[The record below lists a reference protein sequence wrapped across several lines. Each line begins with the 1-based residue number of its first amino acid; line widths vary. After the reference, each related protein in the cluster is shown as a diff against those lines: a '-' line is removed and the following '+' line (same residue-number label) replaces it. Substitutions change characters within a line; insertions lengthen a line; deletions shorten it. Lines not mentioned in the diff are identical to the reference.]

1 MSDNSNN
8 AQTPENNTG
17 ILPPEAEESANFENV
32 NVTPPLPPAETPAA
46 ENNGPLGNVLNG
58 VENIAAPPAA
68 VQEENSL
75 MLNAATKKPK
85 KEQSAAQKKT
95 ITNQAAERQKL
106 KEAGVAK
113 PSVAMVATLTSMR
126 AKDDPNYAS
135 AFANAVSG
143 KPLNQF
149 RTAKK
154 KRKNTVLNTSA
165 ATTVAKTKKSRTK
178 SIFSR
183 NTGTGT
189 QANNSRTSRTR
200 NGNAQTMPRGVGT
213 ASQTN
218 MRNRNIVNTAVM
230 NTTVD
235 AVLEMADS
243 IGKQLAEMKR
253 MVKTLKAR
261 RTAVRTRKA
270 STASTNSLLGLP
282 PAPAGVN
289 TRLSPIAEASRE
301 NEFNSGNNSM
311 FYTAH

>member
-1 MSDNSNN
+1 MSDN
-8 AQTPENNTG
+8 AKTPENNTG

-32 NVTPPLPPAETPAA
+32 NITLAETPAPPLNAA
-46 ENNGPLGNVLNG
+46 ENNSPLGNANTPVP
-58 VENIAAPPAA
+58 EA
-68 VQEENSL
+68 VHEENSL
-75 MLNAATKKPK
+75 VINAETKKPK
-85 KEQSAAQKKT
+85 RQQSAAQLKT

-106 KEAGVAK
+106 KNAGVAK
-113 PSVAMVATLTSMR
+113 PSVAMVATLTSMS
-126 AKDDPNYAS
+126 AKGDPNYNS

-165 ATTVAKTKKSRTK
+165 ATTTAAKTKKSRTK

-189 QANNSRTSRTR
+189 QTNGARTSTTR
-200 NGNAQTMPRGVGT
+200 NGNAQTVPRGVGT

-218 MRNRNIVNTAVM
+218 MRNKNIVNTSVM
-230 NTTVD
+230 NSTVD

-243 IGKQLAEMKR
+243 IGKQLTEMKR
-253 MVKTLKAR
+253 MIKTLKAR
-261 RTAVRTRKA
+261 RGVVRTRKA

-282 PAPAGVN
+282 PLPPGIN
-289 TRLSPIAEASRE
+289 TGLSPIPEASQE
-301 NEFNSGNNSM
+301 NEFNSGNNSV

>member
-8 AQTPENNTG
+8 AQTPENSPNTG

-32 NVTPPLPPAETPAA
+32 NVTPPPPQENNVTPPPAQQ
-46 ENNGPLGNVLNG
+46 NNV
-58 VENIAAPPAA
+58 PPVP

-75 MLNAATKKPK
+75 VVNTATTKPK
-85 KEQSAAQKKT
+85 REQSAAQKKT
-95 ITNQAAERQKL
+95 ITNQALEREKL
-106 KEAGVAK
+106 KSAGVAK
-113 PSVAMVATLTSMR
+113 PSVAMVATLTSMS
-126 AKDDPNYAS
+126 AKGDPNYET

-154 KRKNTVLNTSA
+154 RKTNTVLNTSL
-165 ATTVAKTKKSRTK
+165 ATAKTKKSRSK

-189 QANNSRTSRTR
+189 EANSRTR

-218 MRNRNIVNTAVM
+218 MRDRNIVNTAVM
-230 NTTVD
+230 NSTVD

-243 IGKQLAEMKR
+243 ITKQMGEMKR
-253 MVKTLKAR
+253 MIKTLKAR
-261 RTAVRTRKA
+261 RGSVRTRKT
-270 STASTNSLLGLP
+270 STAPSNSLLGLP
-282 PAPAGVN
+282 PAPSNSLLGLPPAPGFN
-289 TRLSPIAEASRE
+289 TGLSPIPEASRE
-301 NEFNSGNNSM
+301 NDFNSGNNSM